1 MKKLERKKLIEDL
14 HIIDN
19 RLKFKNLL
27 WDDEIKTA
35 FNISG
40 SFDFI
45 NLVSTSP
52 KTSTELV
59 ERFKLI
65 K

>member
-14 HIIDN
+14 HTIDN
-19 RLKFKNLL
+19 RLKFTNLL
-27 WDDEIKTA
+27 WDDEIKNA
-35 FNISG
+35 FNSSG

-52 KTSTELV
+52 KRSIELV
-59 ERFKLI
+59 ERFKLVR
-65 K
+65 

>member
-1 MKKLERKKLIEDL
+1 MKKEERKKLIEDL
-14 HIIDN
+14 HTIDN
-19 RLKFKNLL
+19 RLKFTNML
-27 WDDEIKTA
+27 WNDKVKEA
-35 FNISG
+35 FNTSG

-52 KTSTELV
+52 RKSMELV

-65 K
+65 R